1 MSYSVIEKNANHLKN
16 HNITLPNISEL
27 ANPLS
32 ISYEIQ
38 KKLKKVDKN
47 KADPINLFRV
57 HWHNNLDHSSFGKT
71 PECIVLPSELTDV
84 DAKIIVNIGRLFPLI
99 SAHKVLAAYGCL
111 LPRILNGEFDIMK
124 HRAVWPSTGNYCRGG
139 VAISKILGCKSVAI
153 LPEGMSKERFQWLE
167 SWVAN
172 PEDIIKTPG
181 TESNVKEIYD
191 TCNELAKDSNNII
204 INQFSEYNNYAI
216 HRAVTGP
223 SFEKSFLKVKGDS
236 NLKARFYVCA
246 SGSSGTL
253 AAGDYLKD
261 KLKTSIAVVEATEC
275 PTLLNSGY
283 GEHNIQGIGDKH
295 VPLIHNVMNT
305 DFVVGVSDKATNNL
319 NMIFNTEIG
328 QQYLIDNKG
337 LDAKFVH
344 RLPEFGFS
352 SIANVLASIKLAK
365 YMNLGPEDAI
375 ITVATDGADLYL
387 TELEKTKKEY
397 IGSYDVT
404 ACAEIYGQ
412 YMKAATTDNM
422 IELNQKDKERIFN
435 LGYYTWVEQQ
445 GIDLK
450 DFEARRK
457 QSFWDMHLQKTLDLD
472 NKVVQ
477 FNTAS

>member
-1 MSYSVIEKNANHLKN
+1 MNYSVIEKNADHLRN
-16 HNITLPNISEL
+16 HNVALPKISEL
-27 ANPLS
+27 KNPHS
-32 ISYEIQ
+32 INNEIQ
-38 KKLKKVDKN
+38 AKLKKIDIN
-47 KADPINLFRV
+47 RADPINLFRV
-57 HWHNNLDHSSFGKT
+57 HWYNNQEHNSFGET
-71 PECIVLPSELTDV
+71 PEYVVLPSELTNV

-99 SAHKVLAAYGCL
+99 ATHKVLAVYGCL
-111 LPRILNGEFDIMK
+111 LPRILNGEFDFTK
-124 HRAVWPSTGNYCRGG
+124 HRAIWPSTGNYCRGG
-139 VAISKILGCKSVAI
+139 IAISKILGCKSAAI

-167 SWVAN
+167 SWVIN
-172 PEDIIKTPG
+172 PTDIIRTPG

-191 TCNELAKDSNNII
+191 ACNELAKDSDNII
-204 INQFSEYNNYAI
+204 INQFSEYYNYAI

-223 SFEKSFLKVKGDS
+223 SFEKSFLKVKGNS
-236 NLKARFYVCA
+236 NLKARFYVSA

-261 KLKTSIAVVEATEC
+261 KLNASIAVVEASEC
-275 PTLLNSGY
+275 PTLLYNGY

-305 DFVVGVSDKATNNL
+305 DFVVGVSDQATNHL
-319 NMIFNTEIG
+319 NMLFNTKIG
-328 QQYLIDNKG
+328 QQYLTTNKG
-337 LDAKFVH
+337 LDSKFVH

-352 SIANVLASIKLAK
+352 SIANILASIKLAK
-365 YMNLGPEDAI
+365 YMKLGSEDAI

-387 TELEKTKKEY
+387 TELEKIKEEF

-412 YMKAATTDNM
+412 YMKAITTDNM
-422 IELNQKDKERIFN
+422 IELNQREKERIFN

-457 QSFWDMHLQKTLDLD
+457 QSFWDNHLKKLLDLD
-472 NKVVQ
+472 SKVDQ
-477 FNTAS
+477 FNTSS